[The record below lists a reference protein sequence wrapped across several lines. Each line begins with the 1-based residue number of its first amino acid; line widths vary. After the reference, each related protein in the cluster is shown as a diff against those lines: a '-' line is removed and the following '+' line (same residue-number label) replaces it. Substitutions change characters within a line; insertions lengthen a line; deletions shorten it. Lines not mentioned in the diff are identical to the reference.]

1 MLQMV
6 LLLRG
11 CKREKSTA
19 KRPVYELND
28 TDDSSSVNDK
38 SLNVNDVED
47 FNYKLAV
54 GITAIIM
61 MTIIMI
67 KLVVLRLSCW

>member
-1 MLQMV
+1 MV

-19 KRPVYELND
+19 KRHVYELND

-61 MTIIMI
+61 MIIIMI